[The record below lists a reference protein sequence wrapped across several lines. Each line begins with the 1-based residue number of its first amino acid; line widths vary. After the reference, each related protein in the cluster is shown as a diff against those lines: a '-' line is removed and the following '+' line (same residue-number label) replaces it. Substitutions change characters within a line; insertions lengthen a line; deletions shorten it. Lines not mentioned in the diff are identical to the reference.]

1 MAVKRGIRKHEHRS
15 RLYGRRI
22 DPLQVDRTLRVSNL
36 RRVATIVPPDTSD
49 KIAGQG
55 TNTRTDSGAGP
66 HFPIGIASIIEN
78 GKSDVE
84 SRSVTVQGVSR
95 FGSSDGTT

>member
-1 MAVKRGIRKHEHRS
+1 
-15 RLYGRRI
+15 
-22 DPLQVDRTLRVSNL
+22 
-36 RRVATIVPPDTSD
+36 VATIVPPDTSD

-84 SRSVTVQGVSR
+84 SRSKSCRSADAGPNR
-95 FGSSDGTT
+95 R